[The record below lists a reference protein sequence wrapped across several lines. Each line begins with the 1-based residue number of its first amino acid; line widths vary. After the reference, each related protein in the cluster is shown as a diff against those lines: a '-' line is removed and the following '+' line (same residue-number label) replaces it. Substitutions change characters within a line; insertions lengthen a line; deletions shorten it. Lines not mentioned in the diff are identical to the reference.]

1 MVTETKSTKRAPLSR
16 ERVFEAATRL
26 ADEGGLDA
34 VTMRRLA
41 DELGVE
47 AMSLYY
53 HVTNKEA
60 ILDGVVDAL
69 IDEIEEETGD
79 FDTPT
84 AGTHWKT
91 AMRNRILSARR
102 VMLRHRWAPKALET
116 RTSISAPMMRYF
128 NSLLGI
134 MVGGGFSYD
143 LGHHALHAL
152 GSLALGFSQELFSPA
167 PDETERVGVEID
179 DMLGLMAESLPYL
192 TTMLDEISHDD
203 GPDATLGWCDDQTE
217 FEFALDLMLDG
228 LERHLA
234 AS

>member
-1 MVTETKSTKRAPLSR
+1 MVTETKPTKRDPLSR
-16 ERVFEAATRL
+16 ERVFEAAVQL
-26 ADEGGLDA
+26 ADESGLEA

-41 DELGVE
+41 EKLGVE

-53 HVTNKEA
+53 HVANKEA

-69 IDEIEEETGD
+69 IDEIEVETGD
-79 FDTPT
+79 FDAPT
-84 AGTHWKT
+84 GEAPWKEV
-91 AMRNRILSARR
+91 MRARILTARR
-102 VMLRHRWAPKALET
+102 IMLRHKWAPSALET

-152 GSLALGFSQELFSPA
+152 GSIALGFSQELFSPA
-167 PDETERVGVEID
+167 PGETEKVGAEIG
-179 DMLGLMAESLPYL
+179 DMLGVMAERLPYL

-228 LERHLA
+228 LERHLERD
-234 AS
+234 